1 MFGPDSFRWLMITG
15 IQLSSEPEVDYVK
28 LLPENLFVALECCLD
43 DSDDMVQLASA
54 IALYSLQRPVEKVN
68 CARELMNGE

>member
-1 MFGPDSFRWLMITG
+1 MITG

-54 IALYSLQRPVEKVN
+54 IALYSLQRPVEKVTS
-68 CARELMNGE
+68 ARELLMNGE

>member
-1 MFGPDSFRWLMITG
+1 MAYNITG

>member
-1 MFGPDSFRWLMITG
+1 MAYNITG

-54 IALYSLQRPVEKVN
+54 IALYSLQRPVEKVTS
-68 CARELMNGE
+68 ARELMNGE

>member
-1 MFGPDSFRWLMITG
+1 M
-15 IQLSSEPEVDYVK
+15 DYIK

-54 IALYSLQRPVEKVN
+54 IALYSLQRPVEKVTS
-68 CARELMNGE
+68 ARELMNGE